1 MRLAI
6 IGLALA
12 AGALGQEYLGEKDF
26 LTQHEIDIIR
36 ETQEPNERVATYL
49 HFAALRIEL
58 VSQLLAK
65 NEEGRGGKIHDN
77 LEQYGRIL
85 EAIDAVV
92 EDGLVRDVDLA
103 KAYEAQLAQEAEF
116 LAKLKAI
123 EDSEPEDVWRY
134 EFVLEDAIEI
144 TSDSLELA
152 SEDSGERKRTILEA
166 DDAERAARE
175 KATSD
180 AKRAELEKSKGKVEE
195 KEAELDRKRP
205 TLLKKGETL
214 EDVRKPK

>member
-1 MRLAI
+1 M
-6 IGLALA
+6 GLALTLA
-12 AGALGQEYLGEKDF
+12 APSQEWLGDKEF

-36 ETQEPNERVATYL
+36 EAQEPNERVATYL

-65 NEEGRGGKIHDN
+65 DEEGRGGKIHDN
-77 LEQYGRIL
+77 LEQYGRIV

-92 EDGLVRDVDLA
+92 DDALVRDVDLTT
-103 KAYEAQLAQEAEF
+103 AYTALVPQEGEM
-116 LAKLKAI
+116 LTKLKAI
-123 EDSEPEDVWRY
+123 QESEPEDIWRY

-144 TSDSLELA
+144 TADSLELA
-152 SEDSGERKRTILEA
+152 SEDSGERKRAVLEA

-175 KATSD
+175 AATSEARRTEEEK
-180 AKRAELEKSKGKVEE
+180 AKEKVES
-195 KEAELDRKRP
+195 KEAEFESKRP
-205 TLLKKGETL
+205 TLLKKGESL